1 MNLCV
6 GECMHLCSGVC
17 EPVYMCVCAD
27 ECMYLCAG
35 VCAQGTGPRKP
46 DRTPGDTRFL
56 PLSSSGQSPVSVSP
70 LPGSVSQRLQ
80 VPPVSA
86 S

>member
-1 MNLCV
+1 MNLCI
-6 GECMHLCSGVC
+6 
-17 EPVYMCVCAD
+17 CVCVCVD

-35 VCAQGTGPRKP
+35 VYVQETGPRKP

-56 PLSSSGQSPVSVSP
+56 ALSSSGQSLGSLSP

-80 VPPVSA
+80 VSA